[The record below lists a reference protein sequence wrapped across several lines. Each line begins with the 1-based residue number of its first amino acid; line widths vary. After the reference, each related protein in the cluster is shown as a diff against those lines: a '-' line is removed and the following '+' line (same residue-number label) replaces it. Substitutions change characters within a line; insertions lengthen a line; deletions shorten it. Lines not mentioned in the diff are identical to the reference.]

1 MEHNPLASFKD
12 GLEIT
17 YSDLKTEQG
26 RDFVVLYFER
36 PNKKKSGF
44 DSAKFIYPGKS
55 FSEVHGFSGAD
66 LDDLM
71 VHVNKTAHLAYEF
84 SKEDAHATV

>member
-17 YSDLKTEQG
+17 YSDLKTEHG
-26 RDFVVLYFER
+26 KDFVVLYFER

-44 DSAKFIYPGKS
+44 DSAKFVYPGKS
-55 FSEVHGFSGAD
+55 FTDVHGFSGTD
-66 LDDLM
+66 LKELM